1 MAMYWANFIKN
12 IIQIFRGFP
21 FPITLWARLH
31 IAITYIR
38 IKVKEVV
45 LVKLF
50 KFSPKKETL
59 FYPTLTMEFF
69 AYTQFVSLFEDI
81 FINHQ
86 YYHPI
91 LHKKNV
97 TVVDGGAHMGMFS
110 AYCNWI
116 NETVRIVAYE
126 ADPVMNSLCNKNAVS
141 NSWKK
146 TKCINAALS
155 GKKGKRW
162 FYFDQEFPGSFMS
175 SISKERGL
183 GGKVTVPCLP
193 LSPLLRKRKLDYI
206 KLDIE
211 GAEYEVLQ
219 NLAQKR
225 LLMKVDVFTVEFHH
239 NIEKIERLSKALKD
253 LSTHGFIFSF
263 DAKKPSKLFAFQ
275 DILVYAEKTG
285 CAESVNRPPTRRV
298 SDPRI

>member
-1 MAMYWANFIKN
+1 MFSALFYFFKN
-12 IIQIFRGFP
+12 IIQIIRGFP
-21 FPITLWARLH
+21 FPITLWARLN
-31 IAITYIR
+31 IALTYIT
-38 IKVKEVV
+38 IKVKEMF

-50 KFSPKKETL
+50 KLALKKETL
-59 FYPTLTMEFF
+59 YYPALTMEFF

-91 LHKKNV
+91 LHKKNI

-116 NETVRIVAYE
+116 NDTVHIVAYE
-126 ADPVMNSLCNKNAVS
+126 ADPVMNSLCNKNAVY

-146 TKCINAALS
+146 TTCINAALT

-162 FYFDQEFPGSFMS
+162 LYYDQAFPGSFMS
-175 SISKERGL
+175 SILKERGL
-183 GGKVTVPCLP
+183 GGKVIVPCLP

-225 LLMKVDVFTVEFHH
+225 QLQKAHVLTVEFHH
-239 NIEKIERLSKALKD
+239 NISHTEHLSKALKE
-253 LSTHGFIFSF
+253 LTANGFIFSL
-263 DAKKPSKLFAFQ
+263 DTKKPSKLFTFQ
-275 DILVYAEKTG
+275 DILVYAENK
-285 CAESVNRPPTRRV
+285 S
-298 SDPRI
+298 